1 MAKKLPA
8 KKIPPKPSP
17 PKKVPPKK
25 RAPTP
30 KKTGKTQAIKDA
42 DDIVNIIN
50 ESEEFSAKDITDELP
65 FLSEVEE
72 SAYTLESL
80 KDDISISDPTPRA
93 DPNPKPATDIERLFN
108 IKWSKYIPRVPT
120 PKQLAA
126 LMLQDVK
133 ELLYGGALGG
143 GKFVGEEDSILTPTG
158 FKRNTQLQVGDN
170 ISNPD
175 GTVSTIT
182 QWKGWEELE
191 CYKVTFHDDTSIEV
205 PLTHLWSAWRSG
217 RSVKANGIRYHG
229 QDSAQ
234 VVDTITL
241 LRWHQKALQ
250 SSGKVSQTP
259 WVLIPVSKPIEF
271 TNKWSTSID
280 PYLLGALLG
289 DGYIGGVSIT
299 LTCSADDYENHWKY
313 LVEGYATTTDTKN
326 DGNKTIR
333 FVGDSLKLIK
343 NCLKLLNLNG
353 THSHTKF
360 IPQELLYTPIA
371 DRTALFQGLMDTY
384 GYVDA
389 RGQLYYCSVSPQLRA
404 DVCTLVGSLGGVATE
419 FDTNELYIKL
429 PDEIVPCRL
438 NRKVN
443 RLRSRNCTIYKKVK
457 SIKKSR
463 VKKGRCV
470 SVANP
475 NGLYITNGFIVTH
488 NSDFLAYEALRFCDM
503 PGFASIVFRRQ
514 LTDLKQPGSL
524 MPRVAEWLEPFRSS
538 GEARYVAQ
546 DHCWH
551 FKTRYPGTDIPGAE
565 ALLQWGY
572 IGDAAIRE
580 RYQSAEYQL
589 VEFDELGQWS
599 DSTDWTFMGSR
610 IRATVCPIHKKD
622 GNGVPIWHDDCHI
635 CSVKRRIPLRKRAAM
650 NPGPAWVKRYFQIVP
665 DPKVYKTRQAALIAM
680 QEGEKINWVGI
691 HPERKFIPAYL
702 NDNPHLD
709 GKDYKVMLAQMT
721 EDERSRLED
730 GNWES
735 RKNARFKRK
744 WINGQYINVYDH
756 GYSFLDVDM
765 QESIILPFS
774 SLKTIFTTTD
784 AAATARLF
792 VTGDDEAI
800 AAADGR
806 VSSKPSSTCIGVWGV
821 TYTNQL
827 LWLDFYKF
835 RKELPTIVETLV
847 DVNIKWKP
855 SFNKIEAN
863 GLGIGVAQ
871 YSELA
876 GLPVRKNTRKKDKL
890 ENSLSA
896 QMMMKNGQIYMAA
909 NTPWAETAEDDIF
922 NWTGLPDEED
932 DTVDILADAALEITP
947 TMASKISLPMRR
959 PAMPSA
965 VSTTRGGGMIPTYG
979 LPGSH

>member
-8 KKIPPKPSP
+8 KKISPKPSP

-30 KKTGKTQAIKDA
+30 KKTDKELAQEAIAEYKA
-42 DDIVNIIN
+42 AEEARKQEDI
-50 ESEEFSAKDITDELP
+50 SY
-65 FLSEVEE
+65 LSELSDDEVRTSEIEE
-72 SAYTLESL
+72 STYTLESL

-108 IKWSKYIPRVPT
+108 IKWSKYIPRIPT

-143 GKFVGEEDSILTPTG
+143 GK
-158 FKRNTQLQVGDN
+158 
-170 ISNPD
+170 
-175 GTVSTIT
+175 
-182 QWKGWEELE
+182 
-191 CYKVTFHDDTSIEV
+191 
-205 PLTHLWSAWRSG
+205 
-217 RSVKANGIRYHG
+217 
-229 QDSAQ
+229 
-234 VVDTITL
+234 
-241 LRWHQKALQ
+241 
-250 SSGKVSQTP
+250 
-259 WVLIPVSKPIEF
+259 
-271 TNKWSTSID
+271 
-280 PYLLGALLG
+280 
-289 DGYIGGVSIT
+289 
-299 LTCSADDYENHWKY
+299 
-313 LVEGYATTTDTKN
+313 
-326 DGNKTIR
+326 
-333 FVGDSLKLIK
+333 
-343 NCLKLLNLNG
+343 
-353 THSHTKF
+353 
-360 IPQELLYTPIA
+360 
-371 DRTALFQGLMDTY
+371 
-384 GYVDA
+384 
-389 RGQLYYCSVSPQLRA
+389 
-404 DVCTLVGSLGGVATE
+404 
-419 FDTNELYIKL
+419 
-429 PDEIVPCRL
+429 
-438 NRKVN
+438 
-443 RLRSRNCTIYKKVK
+443 
-457 SIKKSR
+457 
-463 VKKGRCV
+463 
-470 SVANP
+470 
-475 NGLYITNGFIVTH
+475 
-488 NSDFLAYEALRFCDM
+488 SDFLAYEALRFCDM

-589 VEFDELGQWS
+589 VDFDELGQWS

-744 WINGQYINVYDH
+744 WINGQYINIYDH

-847 DVNIKWKP
+847 EVNIKWKP

-871 YSELA
+871 YAELA